1 MRRSANRVYWTGD
14 DNMGQRRAIC
24 GPRDLGAKAK
34 QASKLAEIRKTLVA
48 AGYNSAA
55 EQADVLG
62 VSRSTAWAF
71 LNRNKRAGPSS
82 VVIKRILSS
91 PTLPPTTRLKV
102 EEYIFEKIAGLYGHT
117 DVRRRWFC
125 DQIENFRRA
134 TQQTNNPSRRHDGSK
149 SIDVRLVPQ
158 RTLANAL

>member
-1 MRRSANRVYWTGD
+1 
-14 DNMGQRRAIC
+14 MGQRRAIC

-34 QASKLAEIRKTLVA
+34 QASKLAEIRKALVA

>member
-1 MRRSANRVYWTGD
+1 
-14 DNMGQRRAIC
+14 MGQRRAIC
-24 GPRDLGAKAK
+24 GPPNLGAKAK
-34 QASKLAEIRKTLVA
+34 QASKLAEIRKALVA

-91 PTLPPTTRLKV
+91 PTLPQTARLKV

-134 TQQTNNPSRRHDGSK
+134 TYQTNNPPLRRSGSK
-149 SIDVRLVPQ
+149 SIDVRLVP
-158 RTLANAL
+158 